1 MNTFIILLVYTLLH
15 VHLGILDYAV
25 DILPVV
31 TPAIAAAGCF
41 TAGTKITLTNGKE
54 IPIEKQA
61 VGLKLLAQG
70 GETTTITEEYVD
82 NDLLPGQQ
90 LFGLNDDD
98 PFASLNH
105 PFWTTEGWKCLEPEG
120 AVEENPNIDFK
131 LLQVGDIVFRIAQ
144 TNPLLYEPVKV
155 HKFTFMTVT
164 EPSKIYGLHLDGPRS
179 YHANGYVVA
188 ANYPVLTKKRVCEG
202 MKKLNDDEK
211 KRLKTGLTSVQSEL
225 TKVFG
230 TWAESAFK
238 DMELVNQDEINNE
251 CDRD

>member
-1 MNTFIILLVYTLLH
+1 MKLTFIIITSIYQFASK
-15 VHLGILDYAV
+15 GG
-25 DILPVV
+25 
-31 TPAIAAAGCF
+31 GCF

-61 VGLKLLAQG
+61 AGLKLLAQG

-90 LFGLNDDD
+90 LFGINDDD

-120 AVEENPNIDFK
+120 AKEENPNIDFK

-155 HKFTFMTVT
+155 CKFMFMTVT

-188 ANYPVLTKKRVCEG
+188 ANYPVLTKKRVRDG

-225 TKVFG
+225 TKVLG

-238 DMELVNQDEINNE
+238 DMELVHQDERNNE
-251 CDRD
+251 CD